1 MTEDIFWKI
10 CGDIDKKYEN
20 CALSSSDYN
29 ALKQETNNFQEDKIE
44 ECLREL
50 VAEIQ
55 NTYFL
60 AVNNNK
66 IIELKIKTLLNKRK
80 NNQYRD
86 KNNKTEIIMG
96 DKIQI
101 RDISNNKVSIAI
113 KENVTGAPSDDNIA
127 KKSFHW
133 HKWGVILATII
144 GVIGLV
150 VMILGII
157 R

>member
-50 VAEIQ
+50 VAKIQ

-80 NNQYRD
+80 NNQYR
-86 KNNKTEIIMG
+86 KNNKTEIIMV
-96 DKIQI
+96 DKSQNI
-101 RDISNNKVSIAI
+101 DISNNKGQIAI
-113 KENVTGAPSDDNIA
+113 GKENVIGAPSDDNIQ
-127 KKSFHW
+127 KKSF
-133 HKWGVILATII
+133 ILTAIE
-144 GVIGLV
+144 V
-150 VMILGII
+150 VVAILGII
-157 R
+157 LSIILSK